1 MANQNFEMQ
10 PNETLIDTW
19 ALNYIPPNGGKY
31 NGKCRVTNLHLIFE
45 AVIDYSA
52 SAILFKGMYL
62 KPGSLLV
69 IKKED
74 IKTIDT
80 KKGVLSKQI
89 ILTLADGEKH
99 TLDRGAM
106 GIDDIVNAINKN

>member
-1 MANQNFEMQ
+1 MSTQNFELL
-10 PNETLIDTW
+10 PNELLIDTW
-19 ALNYIPPNGGKY
+19 ALNYIPPNGGKF

-45 AVIDYSA
+45 ALIDYSA

-62 KPGSLLV
+62 KPGSLLI

-80 KKGVLSKQI
+80 KKGFLSKQI
-89 ILTLADGEKH
+89 ILTLENGEKH

-106 GIDDIVNAINKN
+106 GIEDIINAINKK

>member
-1 MANQNFEMQ
+1 MAAQNFELE

-31 NGKCRVTNLHLIFE
+31 NGKCRVTNLHIIFE
-45 AVIDYSA
+45 ALIDYSA
-52 SAILFKGMYL
+52 SAILFKGMFL
-62 KPGSLLV
+62 KPGSLLI

-74 IKTIDT
+74 IKSIDT
-80 KKGVLSKQI
+80 KKIFLSKQI
-89 ILTLADGEKH
+89 ILTLTDGEKH

-106 GIDDIVNAINKN
+106 GIDDILKAINNN